1 MEKNGQLTF
10 SDDSL
15 LSEVNG
21 SLLLLESGDFAQAAA
36 RTDVLLTSRS
46 DYPGLA
52 EAFRSARY
60 WQTRMEEAFQKEEGI
75 DRANFM
81 MDQWMDFTHYAE
93 DKKMMESSAFAAVRK
108 FVFYTAAEHF
118 KIAFH
123 LNQAEKF
130 GNLLNLGICFMNLGE
145 FRNALD
151 TFEYARSSIKTD
163 AKLISLL
170 AEAYYQTGD
179 IPKSMLNFREAFFI
193 DPTSID
199 MTMIHAK
206 PIVDLIATS
215 HAYKPEYP
223 DPREWVSVIGHITDI
238 FYVKRQI
245 NMQQLDSLRKEVYNL
260 ERSYQALKKEIRAI
274 SGITPRLISRY
285 LWLFDYY
292 SYQSYNFEN
301 SSQIRNRL
309 MELDKDLFLDY
320 FKNLKK

>member
-15 LSEVNG
+15 LTEVNG
-21 SLLLLESGDFAQAAA
+21 SLQLLESGEFPQAAA
-36 RTDVLLTSRS
+36 RTDTLLTSNS
-46 DYPGLA
+46 DFPGLA
-52 EAFRSARY
+52 EVFRCARY

-81 MDQWMDFTHYAE
+81 MDQWKDFTAYAG
-93 DKKMMESSAFAAVRK
+93 DKGISESSAFAAVRK

-130 GNLLNLGICFMNLGE
+130 GNLLSLGICFMNLGE

-151 TFEYARSSIKTD
+151 TFEYARSSTKTD
-163 AKLISLL
+163 AKLIALL
-170 AEAYYQTGD
+170 AEAYFQTGD
-179 IPKSMLNFREAFFI
+179 IPKSLLNFREAFFI
-193 DPTSID
+193 EPTAVD
-199 MTMIHAK
+199 MSMIHAK
-206 PIVDLIATS
+206 PIVDLIATA
-215 HAYKPEYP
+215 HAYKPGYP
-223 DPREWVSVIGHITDI
+223 DPREWVSIIGHITDV

-245 NMQQLDSLRKEVYNL
+245 NTQQLDMIRKEVYNL
-260 ERSYQALKKEIRAI
+260 ERSYQALKPENRAF
-274 SGITPRLISRY
+274 SGLTPRLISRY

-292 SYQSYNFEN
+292 SYQKYNFEN

-309 MELDKDLFLDY
+309 LELDKDLFLEY
-320 FKNLKK
+320 FKNMKK